1 MQSVLTPRLSLV
13 IPVYGNEGSIPDLL
27 DSIRWL
33 STQMEGSFEAV
44 FVVDGSPDQSYARLR
59 DLLPDSGIHAQ
70 LLTLTRNFGAFAAI
84 RCGLVHARG
93 NTIAVMAA
101 DLQEPIEL
109 IVKFEATISEGAD
122 LALGVRESREDP
134 AISKLA
140 SNLFW
145 RLYRRFVMPEIP
157 KGGVDVFAL
166 SHTFRDNLLQLKE
179 SNSSLLAQ
187 IFWLGGR
194 RAYVGYHRR
203 QREHGR
209 SAWTLKKKLRYLSD
223 SVFSFTDLPVRLL
236 MALGATAMVLAV
248 ILSLVVMAAKISGIV
263 PIPGYAG
270 TMLVILF
277 FGAFN
282 ALGLGVIG
290 SYAWRTFENTK
301 QRPLSI
307 VQTAEKFGEHA

>member
-1 MQSVLTPRLSLV
+1 MTPRLSLV
-13 IPVYGNEGSIPDLL
+13 VPVYGNEASIPALV
-27 DSIRWL
+27 DSVRWL
-33 STQMEGSFEAV
+33 SSQMGGSFEAV
-44 FVVDGSPDQSYARLR
+44 FVVDGSPDRSYARLR
-59 DLLPDSGIHAQ
+59 DLLPDSGIRAQ

-93 NTIAVMAA
+93 STIAVMAA

-109 IVKFEATISEGAD
+109 IVKFESAIAEGAD
-122 LALGVRESREDP
+122 LAVGVRESREDP
-134 AISKLA
+134 PFSKLA
-140 SNLFW
+140 SGLFW
-145 RLYRRFVMPEIP
+145 KLYRGFVMPEIP

-166 SHTFRDNLLQLKE
+166 SRAFRDNLLQLRE

-236 MALGATAMVLAV
+236 MTLGSTAMVVALV
-248 ILSLVVMAAKISGIV
+248 LSLFVLAAKISNIV
-263 PIPGYAG
+263 AVPGYAG

-301 QRPLSI
+301 HRPLSI
-307 VQTAEKFGEHA
+307 VQTAEEFGEKA

>member
-1 MQSVLTPRLSLV
+1 
-13 IPVYGNEGSIPDLL
+13 
-27 DSIRWL
+27 
-33 STQMEGSFEAV
+33 
-44 FVVDGSPDQSYARLR
+44 
-59 DLLPDSGIHAQ
+59 
-70 LLTLTRNFGAFAAI
+70 
-84 RCGLVHARG
+84 
-93 NTIAVMAA
+93 
-101 DLQEPIEL
+101 
-109 IVKFEATISEGAD
+109 
-122 LALGVRESREDP
+122 
-134 AISKLA
+134 
-140 SNLFW
+140 
-145 RLYRRFVMPEIP
+145 
-157 KGGVDVFAL
+157 
-166 SHTFRDNLLQLKE
+166 
-179 SNSSLLAQ
+179 
-187 IFWLGGR
+187 
-194 RAYVGYHRR
+194 
-203 QREHGR
+203 
-209 SAWTLKKKLRYLSD
+209 LKKKLRYLSD